1 MTIGI
6 APPAG
11 SGPAL
16 QDGQWLLGVASG
28 QNGSFQNRLIAH
40 AGGTKAA
47 AIQLAAG
54 VKIFGFA
61 TVATNGD
68 SALLPAAIA
77 GTTIFVRN
85 AGAASLSLYAK
96 GTDKING
103 VASATAYSL
112 AADTSAIF
120 FCALDGAWSA
130 VKTS

>member
-16 QDGQWLLGVASG
+16 QDGQWLNALAAG
-28 QNGSFQNRLIAH
+28 QNRNFQNRLVAH

-47 AIQLAAG
+47 GLQLAAG
-54 VKIFGFA
+54 VAIFGFA
-61 TVATNGD
+61 TVATGGD
-68 SALLPAAIA
+68 SAVLPAAIA
-77 GTTIFVRN
+77 GTVIFIRN
-85 AGAASLSLYAK
+85 AGAASMNLYAK

-103 VASATAYSL
+103 VASATAYALSN
-112 AADTSAIF
+112 DVSVIM

-130 VKTS
+130 VKSA